1 MYRRRSYGRPSYGRR
16 SYGRPHT
23 DDHLTVDA
31 HMAVQLTA
39 QLLDAAITWQVN
51 GTSL

>member
-1 MYRRRSYGRPSYGRR
+1 MVVAHTVAA
-16 SYGRPHT
+16 HT
-23 DDHLTVDA
+23 DDHLTADA
-31 HMAVQLTA
+31 HMAVQLIA